1 MLPPSLLNNRTR
13 TGDIKPMKT
22 ISRLLAAAGLVAG
35 AMAATPVLAA
45 GGVHEAESVD
55 FSFEGPFGTFDR
67 AQLQRGFQVYQ
78 EVCKVCHSLEY
89 VSYRNLGDAGGPEF
103 PEAQVKAFAA
113 EAEVPAEPNA
123 DGETHD
129 EDGERIIRPGKPSDR
144 FVSPFPNENAARAA
158 NNGALPPDLSLMAK
172 ARAGYHGTFKQLLE
186 GAGGA
191 EYIYSILK
199 GYEEPSAEE
208 AAKAPEGLSYN
219 PYFPGKWIAMIK
231 PMDDDAVE
239 YADGTKAT
247 LDQMAKDVSAFLM
260 WTAEPKLEER
270 KRIGFQVLV
279 YLIVLS
285 GLMYFVKKK
294 IWADVKH

>member
-1 MLPPSLLNNRTR
+1 
-13 TGDIKPMKT
+13 MKT
-22 ISRLLAAAGLVAG
+22 ISRLLAVAG
-35 AMAATPVLAA
+35 FAVGVTAAIPVLAA
-45 GGVHEAESVD
+45 GGVLEAKSVD
-55 FSFEGPFGTFDR
+55 FSFEGPFGTYDR

-78 EVCKVCHSLEY
+78 EVCKSCHGLEY

-113 EAEVPAEPNA
+113 EAAVPAEPNA
-123 DGETHD
+123 DGETH
-129 EDGERIIRPGKPSDR
+129 EDGERITRPGQPSDR
-144 FVSPFPNENAARAA
+144 FVGPFPNENAARAA

-172 ARAGYHGTFKQLLE
+172 ARAGYHGTFKQFIE

-191 EYIYSILK
+191 EFIYSILT
-199 GYEEPSAEE
+199 GYEDPPAEE
-208 AAKAPEGLSYN
+208 AAKAPEGLNYN

-231 PMDDDAVE
+231 PMEDDAVE

-247 LDQMAKDVSAFLM
+247 VDQMAKDVSAFLM

-270 KRIGFQVLV
+270 KRIGFQVLI

-285 GLMYFVKKK
+285 GLMYFVKQKV
-294 IWADVKH
+294 WANVKH